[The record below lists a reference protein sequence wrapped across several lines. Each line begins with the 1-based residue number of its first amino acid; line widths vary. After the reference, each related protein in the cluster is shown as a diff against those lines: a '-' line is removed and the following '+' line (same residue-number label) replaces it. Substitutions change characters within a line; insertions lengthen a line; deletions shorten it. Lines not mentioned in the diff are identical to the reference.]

1 MPTSKKPKS
10 LNELYTAPDD
20 DMMLAFAG
28 KREHP
33 GLLAG
38 CSHGKVGAN
47 EWNCFHE
54 RIPQL
59 SIDFTPFRD
68 YEWAPLARRV
78 DIDKVYQVIEDSKWF
93 EGVEA
98 VSFAD
103 FNPWSQMSLYKVD
116 EYLIECEFRGIG
128 SHRRNHTGGKHMTRE
143 QQPKQQGRSHDAEV
157 LARCLEAEDGSR
169 RDGRRLRISQYKR
182 RTALR
187 LGRPRVESKAL
198 GDGGVLVV
206 GDGL

>member
-1 MPTSKKPKS
+1 MLGKEVPTSKKPKS

-128 SHRRNHTGGKHMTRE
+128 SRRRKAHDKRTTAKTTR
-143 QQPKQQGRSHDAEV
+143 SFS
-157 LARCLEAEDGSR
+157 RCRGVGAMPR
-169 RDGRRLRISQYKR
+169 GRRWKS
-182 RTALR
+182 A
-187 LGRPRVESKAL
+187 
-198 GDGGVLVV
+198 
-206 GDGL
+206 